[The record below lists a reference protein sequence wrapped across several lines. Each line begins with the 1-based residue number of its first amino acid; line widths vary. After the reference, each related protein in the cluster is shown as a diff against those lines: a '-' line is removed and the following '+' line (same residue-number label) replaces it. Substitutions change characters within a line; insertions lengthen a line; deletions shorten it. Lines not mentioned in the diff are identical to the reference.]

1 MTKIVVLLDDAPF
14 ARQQLA
20 LHRTQESFGPSS
32 QWVLVAC
39 APRMTHRVSKWVSH
53 GAREH
58 WRTKWAGKL
67 FGELESWL
75 DEHVPDAERVLAR
88 GPLPDLLDSLRPDR
102 VIDVRRPK
110 ASAWEAVAAGQPATL
125 GSLALAWLGLYALAE
140 A

>member
-20 LHRTQESFGPSS
+20 LHRTRESFGPSS
-32 QWVLVAC
+32 RWVLVAC

-67 FGELESWL
+67 FGELDAWL
-75 DEHVPDAERVLAR
+75 DEHVPDAERMLAR

-102 VIDVRRPK
+102 VIDARRPK
-110 ASAWEAVAAGQPATL
+110 AGACETAPAGQPATL
-125 GSLALAWLGLYALAE
+125 GSLALAWLGLIALVDA
-140 A
+140 